1 MQLTEQLTLADCLH
15 SRRSEMLEP
24 RELPGRYGR
33 VISDLERLLNATSTS
48 AVVAGGWAVWRHG
61 YIGRVT
67 QDVDIVVP
75 CAAIEDLL
83 RTAPLCGFAVPHSP
97 DGHWP
102 ELEHGDTG
110 IEVDFL
116 PEAKFQGTSA
126 RRAHVAIRHPDVYGA
141 EPGRLTYATLESIF
155 ELKLGA
161 HRAKDLADL
170 VELIKVNEQQMPR
183 VAKAINRIDAGY
195 AAELAQLIR
204 QAQDECR

>member
-1 MQLTEQLTLADCLH
+1 MQLTEQLMLADCLH
-15 SRRSEMLEP
+15 SRKSEMLEP
-24 RELPGRYGR
+24 HELPGRYGR
-33 VISDLERLLNATSTS
+33 VIADLERLLIATSTS

-61 YIGRVT
+61 YVGRVT

-83 RTAPLCGFAVPHSP
+83 RTAPLCGFTVLHAP

-102 ELEHGDTG
+102 KLEHRDTG

-116 PEAKFQGTSA
+116 PEAAFPGTAA
-126 RRAHVAIRHPDVYGA
+126 RKAPVAIRHPDMYGA
-141 EPGRLTYATLESIF
+141 ESGRLTYATLESLF

-183 VAKAINRIDAGY
+183 VTQAINKIDGGY

-204 QAQDECR
+204 QAQDES